1 LRSNKDEF
9 SLEINEHFTVLG
21 RTQIIKISQIRG
33 FKSGSN
39 YGHEVKLLT
48 SPLVTKD
55 GDEYVLLNYFDPR
68 IASILDKYDS
78 NTKVEVVIIPSEHA
92 AAVKFIAGDL
102 NPQVTPNTKFSDF
115 FIDLSQSHSKQ
126 ALVRDFFTREKSH
139 SKSKI
144 DFNVSAFISKLGTN
158 VPTASTASKL
168 ASSVASIEI
177 TPSRSEKTETVQEK
191 NEPHIVT
198 PNGSSTEPTI
208 DSSNP
213 PQTSEP
219 LLEQPN
225 NTEEEPFKAALDSLN
240 NIDELPTYNP
250 ITHSSTDTHPEQ
262 SLTEEKA
269 SSYDEYHK
277 SDEFLDSTQESPVS
291 DKETAHSTSPSTEAN
306 HVLTEE
312 EMIIKWEKHSNSQY
326 PLAFLRK
333 ILGPN
338 QNLAVTKKLNSLQ
351 PATPEFDEFLRILL
365 DLVEKRLQK
374 MKVNEPKN

>member
-177 TPSRSEKTETVQEK
+177 TPPRSEKTETVQEK

-219 LLEQPN
+219 SLEQPD
-225 NTEEEPFKAALDSLN
+225 TEDEPFKAALDSLN

-277 SDEFLDSTQESPVS
+277 SDEFLDSTQVSPVS
-291 DKETAHSTSPSTEAN
+291 DKETAHSTPPSTEAN
-306 HVLTEE
+306 RVLTEE
-312 EMIIKWEKHSNSQY
+312 DMRIKWEKHSNSQY
-326 PLAFLRK
+326 SFALLRNILNTKQNIAFTERLTNRHP
-333 ILGPN
+333 GTH
-338 QNLAVTKKLNSLQ
+338 Q
-351 PATPEFDEFLRILL
+351 FDDFLSNFLEK
-365 DLVEKRLQK
+365 VEQRLQEISGH
-374 MKVNEPKN
+374 EPKK